1 VTFAD
6 WQQLSPADAA
16 REFRRRAG
24 TLLPPAQRRAVFA
37 HLPSPETLES
47 AFDSAPPGSPLRGVP
62 YLLKD
67 LFDVAGLPTFAGST
81 FLPEIRPA
89 PSRDGAIVRD
99 LRAAG
104 AVFAGQ
110 THLHEFAW
118 GLTGENPHY
127 GDCEHPRFPGRT
139 SGGSSS
145 GSAAAVAA
153 DVVPFAVGTD
163 TGGSIR
169 APAAFCGVYGFRGVP
184 HHPWIA
190 DAFPLAPS
198 FDTAGFFARTA
209 RDLRIALEA
218 LLAPVA
224 RPPSDRPLRGGYLAL
239 PGVDPEVAAACA
251 AAAASLAPP
260 ADAETAGE
268 LRHRFAPAAELYGV
282 LGGSESAAVH
292 APWADRYRDRYDP
305 SVWQR
310 CERARSLS
318 PAQVAAAEAQV
329 ASLRDAWQHYFKT
342 HDFAVL
348 PAVPFPALTKADCTP
363 GNRAR
368 MLSLT
373 APVSLAG
380 LPALCLPVPLPSGL
394 SAGLQVVVKDLES
407 PAIAWALDPASL
419 TI

>member
-1 VTFAD
+1 MTFSD
-6 WQQLSPADAA
+6 WQELSPASAA
-16 REFRRRAG
+16 REVHRRAD
-24 TLLPPAQRRAVFA
+24 TLLSPLQRRAVLATLLPEDALAAAFA
-37 HLPSPETLES
+37 
-47 AFDSAPPGSPLRGVP
+47 AVPPGSPLRGIP

-81 FLPEIRPA
+81 FLPEIRPT
-89 PSRDGAIVRD
+89 PSADSTIVRD

-104 AVFAGQ
+104 AVFAGK

-127 GDCEHPRFPGRT
+127 GDCEHPQFPGRT

-169 APAAFCGVYGFRGVP
+169 APAAFCGIFGFRGVP
-184 HHPWIA
+184 HHRWIA

-209 RDLRIALEA
+209 CDLRVALEA
-218 LLAPVA
+218 LVGPVA
-224 RPPSDRPLRGGYLAL
+224 PNRSDRPLRGCYLAM
-239 PGVDPEVAAACA
+239 PGVDPEVANACA
-251 AAAASLAPP
+251 AAAASLAPS
-260 ADAETAGE
+260 ADVETAAE

-282 LGGSESAAVH
+282 LGGRESAAIH
-292 APWADRYRDRYDP
+292 APWADRFRERYDP
-305 SVWQR
+305 AVWQR
-310 CERARSLS
+310 FERARSLS
-318 PAQVAAAEAQV
+318 PAQIAAAEAQ
-329 ASLRDAWQHYFKT
+329 ATALRLAWRQFFET
-342 HDFAVL
+342 FDFLVL
-348 PAVPFPALTKADCTP
+348 PAVPCAALTKADCTP
-363 GNRAR
+363 ENRAR

-380 LPALCLPVPLPSGL
+380 LPALCLPVALPSGL
-394 SAGLQVVVKDLES
+394 SVGLQVVVSYSQS
-407 PAIAWALDPASL
+407 PVLGWALDRFS
-419 TI
+419 

>member
-6 WQQLSPADAA
+6 WQELSPAAAA
-16 REFRRRAG
+16 REFHRRADE
-24 TLLPPAQRRAVFA
+24 LLSPGQRRAVIAALLPLDELAAAFA
-37 HLPSPETLES
+37 
-47 AFDSAPPGSPLRGVP
+47 AAPPGSPLRGIP

-81 FLPEIRPA
+81 FLPEVRPT
-89 PSRDGAIVRD
+89 PPMDSAIVRD

-104 AVFAGQ
+104 AVFAGK

-127 GDCEHPRFPGRT
+127 GDCEHPQFPGRT

-169 APAAFCGVYGFRGVP
+169 APAAFCGLYGFRGVP
-184 HHPWIA
+184 HHRWIA

-209 RDLRIALEA
+209 RDLRGALDA
-218 LLAPVA
+218 LLGPIAPP
-224 RPPSDRPLRGGYLAL
+224 RSDRPLRGCYLAM
-239 PGVDPEVAAACA
+239 PGVDADVADACA
-251 AAAASLAPP
+251 AAAASLAPS
-260 ADAETAGE
+260 ADAETASE

-282 LGGSESAAVH
+282 LGGRESAAIH
-292 APWADRYRDRYDP
+292 APWADRHRDRYDP
-305 SVWQR
+305 AVWQR
-310 CERARSLS
+310 FERARSFS
-318 PAQVAAAEAQV
+318 PAQIGEAEAEAAA
-329 ASLRDAWQHYFKT
+329 LRLAWLQFFKT
-342 HDFAVL
+342 HDFLVL
-348 PAVPFPALTKADCTP
+348 PAVPCAALTKADCTAE
-363 GNRAR
+363 NRAR

-380 LPALCLPVPLPSGL
+380 LPALGLPVPLPSGL
-394 SAGLQVVVKDLES
+394 SAGLQVVVNHPQS
-407 PAIAWALDPASL
+407 PAIAWALDRL
-419 TI
+419 G